1 MECLICNKPL
11 DGEVSK
17 ITEVGLAASK
27 IRNDGKFELF
37 QRRLE
42 EGNLKLHVSC
52 RKDYTRKTSLQKALK
67 ETHQKDGKFLI
78 RQCIERITLIVEG
91 IK

>member
-1 MECLICNKPL
+1 
-11 DGEVSK
+11 
-17 ITEVGLAASK
+17 VGLAALLKASK

-67 ETHQKDGKFLI
+67 EIHQKDGKFLI

-91 IK
+91 TKR